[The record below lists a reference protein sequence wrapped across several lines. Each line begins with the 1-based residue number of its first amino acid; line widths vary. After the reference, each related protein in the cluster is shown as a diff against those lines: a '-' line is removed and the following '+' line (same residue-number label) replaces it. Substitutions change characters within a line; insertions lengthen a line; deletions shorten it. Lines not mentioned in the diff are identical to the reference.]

1 MRVAATRMTNTEPG
15 NSLRIFADLR
25 SAVHADAFRILK
37 SMNGGLFQPIGQG
50 PGRETVLS
58 LRGTMASQQAEIERK
73 DREVAFRQAFI
84 DKLTHEMAILKA

>member
-1 MRVAATRMTNTEPG
+1 
-15 NSLRIFADLR
+15 
-25 SAVHADAFRILK
+25 
-37 SMNGGLFQPIGQG
+37 
-50 PGRETVLS
+50 VLS